1 MICSGTSERHLAAL
15 SEEIREELTRRG
27 ERTLRVEGSPRS
39 GWILLDY
46 GSVIVHLF
54 SRAERDYYRLE
65 RLWATAT
72 PVLRL
77 E

>member
-1 MICSGTSERHLAAL
+1 VAKI
-15 SEEIREELTRRG
+15 G
-27 ERTLRVEGSPRS
+27 EHALRVEGSPQS
-39 GWILLDY
+39 GWILIDY
-46 GSVIVHLF
+46 GAVIVHIF